1 MKRLSK
7 LGIWLHNLKQ
17 VQEDQKL
24 IRCKVCGLLQNK
36 ANWHYLKCRS
46 CQNYLWDDRD
56 VY

>member
-24 IRCKVCGLLQNK
+24 IRCKECGLLQNK